1 MNPLDIYRM
10 IEEQLDVYIERRIA
24 ELLTDK
30 DMSNEALH
38 TTRGMAKAA
47 RQIRGTLRNT
57 LGYDPDT
64 L

>member
-1 MNPLDIYRM
+1 MSPLDIYRTL
-10 IEEQLDVYIERRIA
+10 EDVLGVYIDRKIV
-24 ELLTDK
+24 ELLGDK
-30 DMSNEALH
+30 DMSNEHLH

-47 RQIRGTLRNT
+47 REIRGTLRTT